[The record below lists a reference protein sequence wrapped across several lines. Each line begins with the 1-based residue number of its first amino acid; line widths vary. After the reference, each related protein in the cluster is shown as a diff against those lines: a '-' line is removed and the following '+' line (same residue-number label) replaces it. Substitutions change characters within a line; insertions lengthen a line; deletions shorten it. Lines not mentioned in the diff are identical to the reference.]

1 MATPKPP
8 AIPNTPGEKR
18 WKAMQDHAVSLLQTV
33 VEEMQVYSDD
43 RSEAWL
49 EGERGQ
55 AFMERL
61 DTLEGLVAELD
72 NLPGLEKK
80 TRDV

>member
-8 AIPNTPGEKR
+8 IIPNNPGEKR
-18 WKAMQDHAVSLLQTV
+18 WKSTLEYAVSLLQIT
-33 VEEMQVYSDD
+33 VEEMQNYSEE

-49 EGERGQ
+49 EGDRGQ

-72 NLPGLEKK
+72 NLPGIGKK
-80 TRDV
+80 VDG